1 MNEQWVEV
9 ATSRLRDQHACPGCG
24 NVLTS
29 TRCGDCGLVLTGPWA
44 VEVLRT
50 SREAAFALE
59 RRASAL
65 RALRTADE
73 RGLAPDRGSRPV
85 AQGAGLAPAAVPPP
99 RGGGRLRPT
108 APRPL
113 APVRTGGPTTT
124 AVPVTARTGSPTP
137 GSPARSSLGLQ
148 PILASA
154 GAGLLAVATI
164 VFVFFTLADDLAVR
178 TLVTDVVTLLALA
191 TAAFLRT
198 RGMGASAE
206 SIGALGVV
214 LLLVDVELVVS
225 ARMLG
230 GADPALVRGLLLL
243 LVVVGLL
250 AAGNR
255 FRMRSWVA
263 AGLILSPVVP
273 VILAGAFDGLTAST
287 FAAFSVALLAASLV
301 TVLDLPVLR
310 WSRERL
316 GSPLTLEQTVL
327 EVARFLAFP
336 TAVVLALLVPP
347 VPGVP
352 GWSGAALLVL
362 LAAGTACLL
371 ARCTGQ
377 RVWWCATGGAAVLAG
392 VLLGVGSHPTWLG
405 SVPVAGLL
413 AGTLLVGV
421 ATWVRTDR
429 RTRAAL
435 VAGGSA
441 VLGLAALPAAAYGL
455 TGLLVSVSTIRPAG
469 TTWSFTTDRLA
480 EAGTLDDATTTA
492 ALGGITALLLAM
504 LAVGRLDL
512 GPVAP
517 KVPGPGSA
525 HQAALTSAPAASAPA
540 VPART
545 GLARAAGDAA
555 PWTALVLALGVS
567 LHPAWAA
574 VTSFVALAVV
584 AFALF
589 VVAGRFAQAGRAT
602 ASATPVAPESPPPA
616 TRAPWSLGS
625 WAAAALTGGFVATGL
640 TAVVSWA
647 ARPTVVVS
655 GAVVL
660 ALLLFARR
668 TVPAL
673 AHPFLVGVGYAY
685 ALLVLGTTL
694 AWAGLGTTEA
704 VAVVS
709 VTASVVAI
717 VVTRVRA
724 VGQPSWWAVLVTT
737 SVPFLLGVATVLDE
751 RSWWS
756 ATAAAT
762 MLALEGVLVLTRR
775 AEMARAV
782 RVAAAGL
789 LLPTASVVLVCLGA
803 ELVPGSASPVV
814 LPLVAI
820 LTAAAVVGVP
830 SAQVHL
836 IARGLPGRHVRD
848 AGRAV
853 EASVLVTAFLTVVLA
868 LVRVAAGPETA
879 AVVLL
884 VLGTG
889 AAVVAGRPDRR
900 WAWWVAGGL
909 WVGALWSLLALLDVG
924 LVEAYTAPPALAAV
938 VVGGLLARRSPTGRH
953 LAACGLGLLVLPS
966 LLVSILVPEGDA
978 WRSPAVLA
986 LGLVLVAAGE
996 TARRLAARGTRVSAT
1011 WAADAAS
1018 RLALA
1023 AILASV
1029 AGLVAALQSTQAAG
1043 DADPTR
1049 IYLVALAWSL
1059 AGAALAA
1066 LAGDRLVAAVA
1077 PWSGTT
1083 EEPDGA
1089 APRPFDPTLR
1099 RWWAAPALVLA
1110 VVGPVGAVG
1119 ESWTVIA
1126 LAWLVEVALLV
1137 LVVHTVRRAVATTRR
1152 EDLRWPPTWFVW
1164 ALALAAAIGAW
1175 SPRELRVEVFSL
1187 PLGAGLLVAGYL
1199 AFAATTRAVA
1209 QAGDGGSGAGGS
1221 VGATTGGGPVGG
1233 PGVTR
1238 PRLADWPV
1246 GYAGSWR
1253 TLALGIVATL
1263 GPSVLATY
1271 TDART
1276 WRAVL
1281 VIGLA
1286 LAAVLVGTRF
1296 HLAAP
1301 FVLGVVV
1308 LPIEILVV
1316 FVSQLGTAV
1325 SAGPWMLTL
1334 TAAGGLLL
1342 IIAVYYERRMAAFDG
1357 AAAYLRDLR

>member
-1 MNEQWVEV
+1 MSELWVEV

-24 NVLTS
+24 ATLTS
-29 TRCGDCGLVLTGPWA
+29 TSCEDCGLVLTGPWA
-44 VEVLRT
+44 VAVLT
-50 SREAAFALE
+50 ASREAAFALE

-65 RALRTADE
+65 RALRSAPEGAAVHTSPA
-73 RGLAPDRGSRPV
+73 GPAPVGPDRPR
-85 AQGAGLAPAAVPPP
+85 PAAPQPLTPVHG
-99 RGGGRLRPT
+99 RGPT
-108 APRPL
+108 A
-113 APVRTGGPTTT
+113 ATAATAATATT
-124 AVPVTARTGSPTP
+124 AGTAPT
-137 GSPARSSLGLQ
+137 RSSLGLQ

-178 TLVTDVVTLLALA
+178 ALVTGVVTLLALA

-214 LLLVDVELVVS
+214 LLLVDVELVLS
-225 ARMLG
+225 ARLLG

-243 LVVVGLL
+243 LVVAGLL
-250 AAGNR
+250 AGGHR
-255 FRMRSWVA
+255 VRLRSWVA

-273 VILAGAFDGLTAST
+273 VVLAGTFDGLTAST
-287 FAAFSVALLAASLV
+287 FAAFSVALLASSLV

-310 WSRERL
+310 RSRERL

-347 VPGVP
+347 VPGLP

-362 LAAGTACLL
+362 LAAGTACVL

-377 RVWWCATGGAAVLAG
+377 RVWWWTTGGTTVLMGA
-392 VLLGVGSHPTWLG
+392 LLGVGTHPVWLG
-405 SVPVAGLL
+405 SVPVAALL
-413 AGTLLVGV
+413 AGAALVGV
-421 ATWVRTDR
+421 ATWARVGG
-429 RTRAAL
+429 RTRSAL

-441 VLGLAALPAAAYGL
+441 VFGLAALPAAAYGL
-455 TGLLVSVSTIRPAG
+455 TGLLVPVSTIRPAG
-469 TTWSFTTDRLA
+469 TTWSFTTDRLS
-480 EAGTLDDATTTA
+480 EAGTLDDAATTA
-492 ALGGITALLLAM
+492 ALVGVAALLLAM
-504 LAVGRLDL
+504 LAVGRLDV
-512 GPVAP
+512 GPAP
-517 KVPGPGSA
+517 KTSGPGSA
-525 HQAALTSAPAASAPA
+525 HRAAREAAPAPTAPA
-540 VPART
+540 VPARN

-555 PWTALVLALGVS
+555 PWTALVLALGVA

-574 VTSFVALAVV
+574 VTSFAVLAVV
-584 AFALF
+584 ALALF
-589 VVAGRFAQAGRAT
+589 VVAGRFVQARRAADAAAT
-602 ASATPVAPESPPPA
+602 GTSAAPETSTPVAPAPA
-616 TRAPWSLGS
+616 PRTPWPLDA
-625 WAAAALTGGFVATGL
+625 WAAAALSGGFVASAL
-640 TAVVSWA
+640 TALVSWS
-647 ARPTVVVS
+647 ARPTVVLS

-660 ALLLFARR
+660 ALALFARR
-668 TVPAL
+668 YVPTL
-673 AHPFLVGVGYAY
+673 AHPFLVAAGYAY

-694 AWAGLGTTEA
+694 GWTGLSGTEA

-709 VTASVVAI
+709 ITASVVAI

-756 ATAAAT
+756 AAAAAT

-775 AEMARAV
+775 SEMARAV

-830 SAQVHL
+830 SAQAYL
-836 IARGLPGRHVRD
+836 AARGLPDRHVLD

-853 EASVLVTAFLTVVLA
+853 EVSVLVTACLTVLLA

-879 AVVLL
+879 AVVFL
-884 VLGTG
+884 VLGAG
-889 AAVVAGRPDRR
+889 AAVVAGRPTRR
-900 WAWWVAGGL
+900 WAWWVAGAM
-909 WVGALWSLLALLDVG
+909 WVGALWSLLALFDVG
-924 LVEAYTAPPALAAV
+924 LVEAYTVPPALAAV
-938 VVGGLLARRSPTGRH
+938 VVGGLLARRALTGWR
-953 LAACGLGLLVLPS
+953 LVLCGLGLLVLPS

-978 WRSPAVLA
+978 WRDPVVLL
-986 LGLVLVAAGE
+986 LGLVLVAGGE
-996 TARRLAARGTRVSAT
+996 AARRLAARGARVSPV

-1018 RLALA
+1018 HLDLA

-1029 AGLVAALQSTQAAG
+1029 AGLVAALRSVQEAG
-1043 DADPTR
+1043 GDDPTR
-1049 IYLVALAWSL
+1049 TYLVALAWSA

-1066 LAGDRLVAAVA
+1066 LAGARLVAVVA
-1077 PWSGTT
+1077 PWGGAEQGSQG
-1083 EEPDGA
+1083 PDDA
-1089 APRPFDPTLR
+1089 APRSLDPALR

-1119 ESWTVIA
+1119 ESWTAISI
-1126 LAWLVEVALLV
+1126 AWLVEAALLA
-1137 LVVHTVRRAVATTRR
+1137 LVVHTVRRAVARPD
-1152 EDLRWPPTWFVW
+1152 ELRWPPTWFVW
-1164 ALALAAAIGAW
+1164 LLALTAAIGAW

-1199 AFAATTRAVA
+1199 AFV
-1209 QAGDGGSGAGGS
+1209 
-1221 VGATTGGGPVGG
+1221 ATTGGVPV
-1233 PGVTR
+1233 VAR
-1238 PRLADWPV
+1238 PRLTDWPV
-1246 GYAGSWR
+1246 GYVGSWR
-1253 TLALGIVATL
+1253 TLAVGIAATL
-1263 GPSVLATY
+1263 GPSVVATS

-1316 FVSQLGTAV
+1316 FVGQLGTAV

>member
-1 MNEQWVEV
+1 MSEQWVEV
-9 ATSRLRDQHACPGCG
+9 ATTRLRDQHACPGCG
-24 NVLTS
+24 ADLTS

-65 RALRTADE
+65 RALRSA
-73 RGLAPDRGSRPV
+73 GVPRPASPHPV
-85 AQGAGLAPAAVPPP
+85 
-99 RGGGRLRPT
+99 

-113 APVRTGGPTTT
+113 TPVHTGVPRPASPRPVAPRPAGGAANP
-124 AVPVTARTGSPTP
+124 A
-137 GSPARSSLGLQ
+137 PARSSLGLQ

-178 TLVTDVVTLLALA
+178 ALVTGVVTLLALA

-198 RGMGASAE
+198 RGMAASAE

-214 LLLVDVELVVS
+214 LLLVDVELFLS
-225 ARMLG
+225 ARPLG

-250 AAGNR
+250 AAGLR
-255 FRMRSWVA
+255 VRVRAWVA

-273 VILAGAFDGLTAST
+273 VILAGTFHGLSAST

-347 VPGVP
+347 LPGVP
-352 GWSGAALLVL
+352 GWSGAAALVL
-362 LAAGTACLL
+362 LAAGTACVL
-371 ARCTGQ
+371 ARSTGQ
-377 RVWWCATGGAAVLAG
+377 RVWWWATGGATVLAG
-392 VLLGVGSHPTWLG
+392 ALLGVGSHPVWLAT
-405 SVPVAGLL
+405 VPVAALL
-413 AGTLLVGV
+413 AGSVLVGV
-421 ATWVRTDR
+421 ATWVRADG
-429 RTRAAL
+429 RTRSAL

-441 VLGLAALPAAAYGL
+441 VLGLAALPATAYGL
-455 TGLLVSVSTIRPAG
+455 TGPLVSVSTIRPTG

-480 EAGTLDDATTTA
+480 VAGTLDDAATTA
-492 ALGGITALLLAM
+492 ALVGVAALLLAM
-504 LAVGRLDL
+504 LGVGRLDL
-512 GPVAP
+512 GTAESTAATC
-517 KVPGPGSA
+517 GPAAGSA
-525 HQAALTSAPAASAPA
+525 VGSATSPSAPARS
-540 VPART
+540 
-545 GLARAAGDAA
+545 GLVHAAGEAA
-555 PWTALVLALGVS
+555 PWVALVLALGVA

-574 VTSFVALAVV
+574 VTSFAALAVL
-584 AFALF
+584 ALALF
-589 VVAGRFAQAGRAT
+589 VGAGRFARARRGGPATGASVVPAT
-602 ASATPVAPESPPPA
+602 ATPASAP
-616 TRAPWSLGS
+616 RAPWPLGA

-640 TAVVSWA
+640 AALVSWA
-647 ARPTVVVS
+647 ARPTVVLS

-660 ALLLFARR
+660 ALLLVARR
-668 TVPAL
+668 VVPAL

-694 AWAGLGTTEA
+694 GWVGLGTTEA

-756 ATAAAT
+756 AAAAAT

-775 AEMARAV
+775 SEMARAV

-830 SAQVHL
+830 SAQAYLTV
-836 IARGLPGRHVRD
+836 RGLPDRHVLD

-853 EASVLVTAFLTVVLA
+853 EVSVLVTASLTVVLA
-868 LVRVAAGPETA
+868 LVRVAAGPETTA
-879 AVVLL
+879 IVLL

-938 VVGGLLARRSPTGRH
+938 VVGGMLAARRSSVGGR
-953 LAACGLGLLVLPS
+953 LAGCGLGLLVLPS
-966 LLVSILVPEGDA
+966 LLVSILVPQDVA
-978 WRSPAVLA
+978 WRNPAVLA
-986 LGLVLVAAGE
+986 LGLVLVAGGE
-996 TARRLAARGTRVSAT
+996 TARRLAARGTRVSEA
-1011 WAADAAS
+1011 WAAGAAS
-1018 RLALA
+1018 QLALA

-1029 AGLVAALQSTQAAG
+1029 AGLVAALQSVQQAGA
-1043 DADPTR
+1043 ADPTR
-1049 IYLVALAWSL
+1049 VYLVALAWSA

-1077 PWSGTT
+1077 PWGGTPRGV
-1083 EEPDGA
+1083 EGPDGA
-1089 APRPFDPTLR
+1089 APPALDPALR

-1119 ESWTVIA
+1119 ESWTVIV

-1137 LVVHTVRRAVATTRR
+1137 LVVHTVRRAVAAGRR

-1164 ALALAAAIGAW
+1164 LLALTAAIGAW
-1175 SPRELRVEVFSL
+1175 RPRELRVEVFSL

-1199 AFAATTRAVA
+1199 AFAATTRAA
-1209 QAGDGGSGAGGS
+1209 ARAGEAGSVAGGS
-1221 VGATTGGGPVGG
+1221 AGAV
-1233 PGVTR
+1233 PGTPGAAVVPDAASAVTW

-1253 TLALGIVATL
+1253 TLAVGIAATL

-1286 LAAVLVGTRF
+1286 LAAVLIGTRF

-1316 FVSQLGTAV
+1316 FVSQLGTAI